1 LPSFFLCIFLFH
13 LTLDVRTVASPRISS
28 SCSCNARMGSA
39 FYVHSVSPEVL
50 SSECIAMGSAPYD
63 ESLSSPMLS
72 DVGAWDGE
80 CSLPKGL
87 GNGERSPCA
96 VRVHGERSL
105 CSFPLAGST
114 VFRSGLR
121 WGALPI
127 PGTGQLRA
135 VPLWRVG
142 LWGALPMCSPSRQ

>member
-1 LPSFFLCIFLFH
+1 MSTPC
-13 LTLDVRTVASPRISS
+13 RRECSP
-28 SCSCNARMGSA
+28 
-39 FYVHSVSPEVL
+39 
-50 SSECIAMGSAPYD
+50 SECIAMESAPYD
-63 ESLSSPMLS
+63 QSLSLPMLS

-87 GNGERSPCA
+87 ADGERSPCA

-105 CSFPLAGST
+105 YSFPLTGKI
-114 VFRSGLR
+114 VFHSGLR

-135 VPLWRVG
+135 VPLWRMG